1 MAISGA
7 FAPVPTPLNRDGK
20 FHSPTLRAHLKW
32 LAAQGLDG
40 ALILGTNGEFAG
52 MAMHERLH
60 IARKAV
66 DVKPPGFRLLLNVSS
81 CALPEALKLAALAYP
96 LRYDAI
102 LLAPPWYYRNASM
115 SGLAAFIRAVLDASR
130 LPVILY
136 HIPQLTG
143 VPFGDALLDAIG
155 PHANLAGIKDSTG
168 DEAEL
173 RRLSARFA
181 AGSYFVGNDKLVAAC
196 HAAGGKGSITA
207 CASVVPDLVAA
218 IKRDPGQQGKLNS
231 VRALLEKFGLAA
243 AVKAVLRRHG
253 IGEYASRPPMEDLAE
268 GLTAQM
274 FAMLDALGVL
284 ADGADAL
291 K

>member
-1 MAISGA
+1 MPITGS

-20 FHSPTLRAHLKW
+20 FHPATLRAHMAW

-52 MAMHERLH
+52 MAMNERLH
-60 IARKAV
+60 VARKAAEAR
-66 DVKPPGFRLLLNVSS
+66 PPGFSLLLNVSS
-81 CALPEALKLAALAYP
+81 CALPEALKLAALAWP
-96 LRYDAI
+96 LRYEAI
-102 LLAPPWYYRNASM
+102 LLAPPWYYRNASVT
-115 SGLAAFIRAVLDASR
+115 GLAAFIRAVLDASR

-155 PHANLAGIKDSTG
+155 PHEKLAGIKDSTG

-173 RRLSARFA
+173 KRLSARFA
-181 AGSYFVGNDKLVAAC
+181 AGSYLVGNDKLVAAC

-218 IKRDPGQQGKLNS
+218 IKHDPAQQGKLNS
-231 VRALLEKFGLAA
+231 MRALLEKFGLAA
-243 AVKAVLRRHG
+243 AVKAVLRRQG
-253 IGEYASRPPMEDLAE
+253 IGEYASRPPMEDLPE
-268 GLTAQM
+268 DKSAQM
-274 FAMLDALGVL
+274 FAMLDALGVP
-284 ADGADAL
+284 ANGARAA